1 MENELNDIK
10 DNKGMI
16 GQNFQK
22 IFFETINNPKLLTNN
37 TTTSNNKDNKE
48 ESKNTT
54 NYKTNKV
61 EYDHP
66 PVTANNSMPKK
77 KKEKNKIDK
86 NNAIIIKK
94 LENENAHLRKLLVT
108 CKLKKGGADKSTEKM
123 RKFYNYFEKKLSTLS
138 ANKNNT
144 INSSNLS
151 NMYTLNN
158 NFNNNDISL
167 NSNSNHFSNAKN
179 SLTNNLLDSIIDKNS
194 INQKKI
200 KNPKKNSES
209 CSILLTDGNLGK
221 NIKKRKY
228 KEIRSNSKNN
238 KILITE
244 IKLNKTNTKIKKY
257 NKSKMNSIY
266 FHRNNIFSNGKDIFD
281 INRNNDFNNVGTSN
295 TYFDKKK
302 HIYLNSNF
310 NDKFNLKRNKNLAI
324 KSSYHSLKIDGT
336 IPMLIK
342 SKADTNLINNNTNI
356 VLHKGKK
363 NNEKIKSFNK
373 NLLSNIINHNSIK
386 INNLFEKKRNLRINK
401 KKYNNYH
408 SISSVTE
415 KKLNDSKFNSSVSFD
430 IRKLH
435 NDTNKNNNN
444 KNILETYVKKSEKNT
459 ENKILKEK
467 SDYFDKYKNKLKN
480 FMSYSSKVK
489 KIITK
494 NLNKNLK
501 NLNNNLNLRNDNN
514 NKLIN
519 SNQKK
524 NNIFFTI
531 NKTIIHNMNNT
542 FNNTH
547 NKHCLTNI
555 NNSNEDL
562 NDEARISPINMLKNS
577 IDNNSTNLYNGINL
591 KKKLLARCKITNNYN
606 LNNNK
611 FSSVIKTNPNDKI
624 KKINNKRKIYINKN
638 IL

>member
-22 IFFETINNPKLLTNN
+22 ICFETINNPKLLTNN

-144 INSSNLS
+144 INSGNFS
-151 NMYTLNN
+151 NMYTL
-158 NFNNNDISL
+158 NNNDISL

-194 INQKKI
+194 TNQKKS

-302 HIYLNSNF
+302 HIDLNSNF

-342 SKADTNLINNNTNI
+342 SKADTNFINNNTNI

-624 KKINNKRKIYINKN
+624 KKIDNKRKIYINKN

>member
-16 GQNFQK
+16 GQNFHK

-158 NFNNNDISL
+158 NDISL

-194 INQKKI
+194 INQKKS

-266 FHRNNIFSNGKDIFD
+266 FHRNNIFSNCKDIFD
-281 INRNNDFNNVGTSN
+281 INRNNDFNNAGTSN

-459 ENKILKEK
+459 ENKTLKEK

-624 KKINNKRKIYINKN
+624 KKIDNKRKIYINKN